1 MSTGSNFVIDITIR
15 NDNITT
21 TSHPFVRTKY
31 GMLIKFDTKYINAPM
46 VADTCNTIKYDTTI
60 RKDPITLPVVSNF
73 MLQDPIVVQM
83 IQSILPVQW

>member
-31 GMLIKFDTKYINAPM
+31 GMLMKFDTKYINAPKIK
-46 VADTCNTIKYDTTI
+46 VVPNILSPYIPFSFIPTIDIPNTTEKT
-60 RKDPITLPVVSNF
+60 
-73 MLQDPIVVQM
+73 
-83 IQSILPVQW
+83 